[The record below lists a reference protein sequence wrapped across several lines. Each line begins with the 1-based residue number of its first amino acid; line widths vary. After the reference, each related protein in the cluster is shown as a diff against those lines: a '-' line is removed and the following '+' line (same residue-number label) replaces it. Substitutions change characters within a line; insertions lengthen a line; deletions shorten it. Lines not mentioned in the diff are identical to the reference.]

1 MASSTNQSSGPQ
13 HQQQPPH
20 IAVGST
26 AIPIGVNTA
35 APGGGGVPQSVFV
48 YVQGG
53 KTSDSE
59 HYSNNYPVRLI
70 RGLAITQ
77 IVIAVLSVVSQVILI
92 AIERYG
98 SSSIGVG
105 IWSGV
110 FYGVAGAIGLY
121 SAYRTTGCTVVSF
134 MVTCIVAS
142 IFGLTFTVISSVGLG
157 ISSHGYSYRGD
168 NNNSAAAGFYGFQV
182 LLALTEMVVSIAASA
197 VCCRASCCR
206 SNSKAGQV
214 YFQGN
219 GHQQHHPT
227 LPQQHIE
234 LGGFPAMSEAAS
246 VAVDSKGD
254 LDRQES
260 LPPQYDD
267 MLPVTNTA
275 NDANKSDTEELVPE
289 TGEKYQRF
297 Q

>member
-1 MASSTNQSSGPQ
+1 MASSTNQSGGPQ
-13 HQQQPPH
+13 QQQQQPH

-26 AIPIGVNTA
+26 AIPIGVNA
-35 APGGGGVPQSVFV
+35 AQGGVGGGGGGPQSVFV

-70 RGLAITQ
+70 KGLAITQ
-77 IVIAVLSVVSQVILI
+77 IVIAVLSVISQVILI

-98 SSSIGVG
+98 SASIGVG

-110 FYGVAGAIGLY
+110 FYGIAGAIGLF

-134 MVTCIVAS
+134 MVTCIVAAT
-142 IFGLTFTVISSVGLG
+142 FGLVFTIISSIGLG
-157 ISSHGYSYRGD
+157 INSSGYYRYSGD
-168 NNNSAAAGFYGFQV
+168 NHNPAVAGICGFQV

-214 YFQGN
+214 YFQG
-219 GHQQHHPT
+219 GPHQT

-234 LGGFPAMSEAAS
+234 LGGFPAMSEAS
-246 VAVDSKGD
+246 TAVTSKGD
-254 LDRQES
+254 VERLES

-267 MLPVTNTA
+267 MLPGTTTYEA
-275 NDANKSDTEELVPE
+275 PKSDTEELVPE
-289 TGEKYQRF
+289 AGEKYQRF